1 MAATSVRTAV
11 RAVAGES
18 GRALPPLSA
27 ESREQLAALD
37 DRELLQMVRAL
48 PRSSEPRA
56 AACDLLVTRYRGLV
70 RSCVSQYSHSPEAVD
85 DLMQVGY
92 VGLLKA
98 INNFDPARGFG
109 LGAYGRPCITGEIK
123 RHFRDK
129 RWQVHVE
136 RRLQELVLEVRE
148 ATRSL
153 AQERGHLPSDAELAG
168 YLGVLEADIRAAR
181 AAELVLQPV
190 SLDEPLHGQPGTF
203 SLADQLGEEDPRLEH
218 ILSMRSVGTH
228 WPELP
233 ARERQVLVLR
243 FHGGQSQAQIG
254 QQLGIS
260 QVHVSRLLA
269 HALGYLRDRLLGL
282 PERASDAVL
291 SAAPGISL
299 LGSESSHRRP
309 TVMRSVSASG
319 VAAAPECAV
328 AAGAGPERT
337 AAAAGG

>member
-1 MAATSVRTAV
+1 
-11 RAVAGES
+11 
-18 GRALPPLSA
+18 
-27 ESREQLAALD
+27 
-37 DRELLQMVRAL
+37 MVHSL
-48 PRSSEPRA
+48 PRSSEARA

-70 RSCVSQYSHSPEAVD
+70 RSCVSQYAHSPEPVE

-109 LGAYGRPCITGEIK
+109 LGAYGRPCIIGEIK

-148 ATRSL
+148 ATRCL

-168 YLGVLEADIRAAR
+168 YLGVREKDIRAAKV
-181 AAELVLQPV
+181 AELVLQPV
-190 SLDEPLHGQPGTF
+190 SLDEPLHGLPGTF

-218 ILSMRSVGTH
+218 MLSMGSVGTH
-228 WPELP
+228 WRELP

-243 FHGGQSQAQIG
+243 FRGGQTQAQIG

-282 PERASDAVL
+282 PEPASDAIL
-291 SAAPGISL
+291 DAAPRISL
-299 LGSESSHRRP
+299 AGSESSHRRP
-309 TVMRSVSASG
+309 IVMRPVSASA

-328 AAGAGPERT
+328 AADAGPERT

>member
-1 MAATSVRTAV
+1 MAATSARTAV
-11 RAVAGES
+11 HTVAADES
-18 GRALPPLSA
+18 GRALPA
-27 ESREQLAALD
+27 QSREQLAALA
-37 DRELLQMVRAL
+37 DRDLLSMVHSL
-48 PRSSEPRA
+48 PRSSEARA
-56 AACDLLVTRYRGLV
+56 VACDLLVTRYRGLV
-70 RSCVSQYSHSPEAVD
+70 RSCVSQYSHSPEPVD

-109 LGAYGRPCITGEIK
+109 LGVYGRPCIIGEIK

-129 RWQVHVE
+129 RWQVHME

-148 ATRSL
+148 VTLRL
-153 AQERGHLPSDAELAG
+153 AQERGRLPSDAELAG
-168 YLGVLEADIRAAR
+168 YLGIREADVRAAR

-243 FHGGQSQAQIG
+243 FHGGQTQAQIG

-282 PERASDAVL
+282 PERAADTILDAAPRISL
-291 SAAPGISL
+291 AGSAA
-299 LGSESSHRRP
+299 SHRRP
-309 TVMRSVSASG
+309 PVTLRVSVSA

-328 AAGAGPERT
+328 AAGAGPEP
-337 AAAAGG
+337 AAAATAG